1 MSCLADE
8 YLGDV
13 VFIAKIKDLA
23 GKYSHMRRTRPDGNC
38 FFRAFAYAYMENLI
52 SNKDDYEQFR
62 QLAEK
67 SKDKLISLGFPK
79 FTLEDFH
86 ETVRKYHLIYYYW
99 AAKQNTYFFLLCAVY
114 GGDKEIGSV
123 GPVSE

>member
-1 MSCLADE
+1 MVSEKLPVSCLTEE

-13 VFIAKIKDLA
+13 VFIEKIHDLS

-86 ETVRKYHLIYYYW
+86 ETVY
-99 AAKQNTYFFLLCAVY
+99 
-114 GGDKEIGSV
+114 
-123 GPVSE
+123 